1 MFCKKCGYEIQEDSD
16 RCPNCKCEINNIEEK
31 NMYKEK
37 IVKLIKE
44 NKKKVIAIVILCM
57 VIIICIGIKVQK
69 RCSIPKMFK
78 YFY

>member
-44 NKKKVIAIVILCM
+44 NKEKGKKRFEL
-57 VIIICIGIKVQK
+57 
-69 RCSIPKMFK
+69 
-78 YFY
+78 